1 MTRRWMT
8 VVMVLLA
15 LAMIGSTG
23 CIKKKKKAIDPA
35 AKQERVIT
43 PFDASYDDPSWA
55 PDGRHLAASRSVN
68 YKYSVYLLDS
78 MGDKPVALTTS
89 GDWYAPAWSR

>member
-1 MTRRWMT
+1 MAFTAGNE
-8 VVMVLLA
+8 VQIVA
-15 LAMIGSTG
+15 ADGSTVARHDLG
-23 CIKKKKKAIDPA
+23 HYVNLP
-35 AKQERVIT
+35 RL
-43 PFDASYDDPSWA
+43 S

-68 YKYSVYLLDS
+68 YSYSVYLLDS